1 LKRWPIHILKAIDM
15 IKRRKKNHIEITSVA
30 GSSNKLDGTKRDT
43 SNAQGGTASRSAIKQ
58 NEL

>member
-1 LKRWPIHILKAIDM
+1 M
-15 IKRRKKNHIEITSVA
+15 IKKKKNHIEITSVA

-43 SNAQGGTASRSAIKQ
+43 SYAQGGTASCSALKQ